1 MEPGSAPEWLPDELT
16 NKGLRVAAEPPS
28 FEEARARAQ
37 AEAQTEADART
48 EGEADATPRSAVPL
62 EHVERVVRERVAEI
76 ERRIESRLAAAVAE
90 MKRAFDRGD
99 GRGPAPDLLGALDG
113 NGDRPALDGDVDSRL
128 REAERRVARAAKA
141 TERNVD
147 EVRRILGARLA
158 ASRWVSDPDNGS
170 GR

>member
-16 NKGLRVAAEPPS
+16 NNGLRVAADPPPPP
-28 FEEARARAQ
+28 EARAGG
-37 AEAQTEADART
+37 ADGR
-48 EGEADATPRSAVPL
+48 GEHAVTVD
-62 EHVERVVRERVAEI
+62 HVDRIVRERIAEI
-76 ERRIESRLAAAVAE
+76 ERRIESRLAAAVADL
-90 MKRAFDRGD
+90 KRSMGRDGGDR
-99 GRGPAPDLLGALDG
+99 RPAPDLLADFEGNGAESSRDGGSARPVLDG
-113 NGDRPALDGDVDSRL
+113 AVDSRL
-128 REAERRVARAAKA
+128 REAERRVARAAQA

>member
-1 MEPGSAPEWLPDELT
+1 MEPGSAPEWLPEQLT
-16 NKGLRVAAEPPS
+16 NNGLRVAADPPTP
-28 FEEARARAQ
+28 EEARAK
-37 AEAQTEADART
+37 AEAKAKPA
-48 EGEADATPRSAVPL
+48 AAVPL

-76 ERRIESRLAAAVAE
+76 ERRIESRLADAVAD
-90 MKRAFDRGD
+90 MKRALEHGGER
-99 GRGPAPDLLGALDG
+99 RPAPDLLATLDG
-113 NGDRPALDGDVDSRL
+113 NGDKPAPGGRDETPVLEGAVDSRL
-128 REAERRVARAAKA
+128 REAERRVARAARA